1 MCYDIKTSF
10 ETQLKRAKRFGQI
23 DSIKEI
29 EEKLLPYGDITFHHI
44 SGFSHP
50 KLFIYNNKSTQ
61 IPKLSIWGLVPYWVK
76 SEEHILQLWNS
87 TLNARGETIFD
98 RPSFKSAAKSSRCL
112 IYVDGFYEHHH
123 FNGKRYPFFIK
134 SINNEPL
141 CFAGLNS
148 EWLNENTGEI
158 LSTFTI
164 VTTVGNQF
172 MSKIH
177 NNPKLEGP
185 RMPVILS
192 KNNEDNWLDIKSKN
206 IKALIKPSEDEN
218 LMAFPVKRIRGKEYL
233 GNVKEVC
240 LEFNYPEL
248 IF

>member
-1 MCYDIKTSF
+1 MCYDIKTSL
-10 ETQLKRAKRFGQI
+10 ETQLKRAKRFGRI
-23 DSIKEI
+23 DAIKEI
-29 EEKLLPYGDITFHHI
+29 EQKLLPYGDITFHHI

-50 KLFIYNNKSTQ
+50 KLFIYTSGSTQ
-61 IPKLSIWGLVPYWVK
+61 IPELSIWGLVPSWVK
-76 SEEHILQLWNS
+76 SKEQISKLWNN

-98 RPSFKSAAKSSRCL
+98 KPSFKSAAKSNRCL

-123 FNGKRYPFFIK
+123 FNGKSYPFFIK
-134 SINNEPL
+134 NIDNEPL

-177 NNPKLEGP
+177 NNPKLERP

-192 KNNEDNWLDIKSKN
+192 QNNEENWLDIKSKN
-206 IKALIKPSEDEN
+206 IKALIKPSDNEN
-218 LMAFPVKRIRGKEYL
+218 LMAFPVNRNRGKEYL
-233 GNVKEVC
+233 GNVEEVC
-240 LEFNYPEL
+240 LEFNYP
-248 IF
+248 